1 MANPVRRDVCTGNFR
16 KEVEQMKK
24 ASTMP
29 INGEKLRELVL
40 NRGHIS
46 VISEELGYSRT
57 ALGIAIKNNKIS
69 KPMISLLD
77 SMYGIKYEDYK
88 PEEPKKEEPVPEEK
102 PTTETEVISK
112 DEALL
117 KTIISQLGA
126 LNNSLAAIYQK
137 LEEINGNQE
146 KEIHP

>member
-1 MANPVRRDVCTGNFR
+1 MDYPTCANGRYGHPGS
-16 KEVEQMKK
+16 EVVEVSK
-24 ASTMP
+24 AKSTP
-29 INGEKLRELVL
+29 IDSDKLRGIIHS
-40 NRGHIS
+40 RGYYAMDMSLEMGYGIS
-46 VISEELGYSRT
+46 TLSQTIRRGNITNAMAYMLE
-57 ALGIAIKNNKIS
+57 S
-69 KPMISLLD
+69 K
-77 SMYGIKYEDYK
+77 YGIKYEDYA
-88 PEEPKKEEPVPEEK
+88 PKKEEPVIEK

-126 LNNSLAAIYQK
+126 LNNSLTAIYQK

>member
-1 MANPVRRDVCTGNFR
+1 
-16 KEVEQMKK
+16 
-24 ASTMP
+24 MP

-40 NRGHIS
+40 NKGHLT

-57 ALGIAIKNNKIS
+57 ALGIAIKSNKIS

-77 SMYGIKYEDYK
+77 SMCGIKYEDYK
-88 PEEPKKEEPVPEEK
+88 PEEPKKEEPVIEK

-112 DEALL
+112 DEAQL

-126 LNNSLAAIYQK
+126 LNNSLVAILTK
-137 LEEINGNQE
+137 LNEIDADIKVWE
-146 KEIHP
+146 

>member
-1 MANPVRRDVCTGNFR
+1 MVANPVRRDGHTGNFR

-88 PEEPKKEEPVPEEK
+88 PEEPKKEEPVLEDR
-102 PTTETEVISK
+102 PTTETEVVSR

-117 KTIISQLGA
+117 KNIVAQLGA
-126 LNNSLAAIYQK
+126 LNNSLTAIYQK
-137 LEEINGNQE
+137 LEEIL
-146 KEIHP
+146 